1 MDSIKF
7 SDVEVYDDLSFADLL
22 KEIHKNTN
30 KKSKVLDKL
39 ISDIS
44 GMIDNPNSAVLLVP
58 LLAQYLNVS
67 VANDDQLIKMAN
79 VIQRYNKGVS
89 ISSSDSGGLTDEE
102 KAELL
107 KNAREVAETGKLVK
121 VN

>member
-89 ISSSDSGGLTDEE
+89 SSSSDSGGLTDEE

-107 KNAREVAETGKLVK
+107 KNAREVVETGKLVK

>member
-1 MDSIKF
+1 MDSVKF

-30 KKSKVLDKL
+30 KKSKIIDKL
-39 ISDIS
+39 INDVS
-44 GMIDNPNSAVLLVP
+44 GMVNDTNSAVLLVP

-67 VANDDQLIKMAN
+67 VSNDDQLIKMAN
-79 VIQRYNKGVS
+79 VIQRYNKG
-89 ISSSDSGGLTDEE
+89 ISNASSDGGILTDEE
-102 KAELL
+102 KADLL